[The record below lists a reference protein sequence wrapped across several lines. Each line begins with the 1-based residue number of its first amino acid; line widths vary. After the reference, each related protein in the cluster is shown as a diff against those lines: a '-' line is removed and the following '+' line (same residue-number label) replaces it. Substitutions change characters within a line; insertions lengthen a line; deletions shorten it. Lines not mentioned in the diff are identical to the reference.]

1 MNKCFIVGALLF
13 GLLRL
18 FGSVSVAQELRAG
31 NEGVK
36 ISRLPELVVFEKNGR
51 KEGLSAAFGG
61 TLGNAIVVAGGCNF
75 PDVPAA
81 DGGKK
86 VYYDRIYVLRQPEQK
101 RAKWELAGKLPVP
114 AANGASVTLPE
125 GVVCIGGCHQKGSLN
140 GVWLLQW
147 NADGSAIV
155 PRSLSDL
162 PVPMDNFAAATDGK
176 RIYVAGGNING
187 KPGKRSFVLDSVD
200 APMWQELPVV
210 PGLMRLQPS
219 AVVVKGKFYL
229 LGGFQPRIGGQ
240 ECIIATDGLVYDPAY
255 GGWKETGEIL
265 PEGEIVPRALVG
277 ASGVVLCDSIVVF
290 QGGVHR
296 EVFKAAVDNP
306 LLQRKAAGLGQQEE
320 FERLRRE
327 QEAYMRHEPEWYKF
341 NRQLLLFRPEE
352 GRWTAL
358 GDWEEVA
365 RAGAVLVTYKNKLVI
380 VNGETKP
387 GIRSAGAC
395 MIEFIDKK

>member
-1 MNKCFIVGALLF
+1 MNKYFIVGSLLF
-13 GLLRL
+13 GLLR
-18 FGSVSVAQELRAG
+18 FSGGVGISVAQELRTG
-31 NEGVK
+31 DKRVK
-36 ISRLPELVVFEKNGR
+36 ISRLPELVVFEKDGR
-51 KEGLSAAFGG
+51 KEGVSAAFGG
-61 TLGNAIVVAGGCNF
+61 TLGDAIVVAGGCNF
-75 PDVPAA
+75 PNVPAA

-86 VYYDRIYVLRQPEQK
+86 VYYDQIYVLRHPEQK
-101 RAKWELAGKLPVP
+101 RAKWELAGKLPVS

-125 GVVCIGGCHQKGSLN
+125 GIVCIGGCHQKGALS

-155 PRSLSDL
+155 SRSLSEL
-162 PVPMDNFAAATDGK
+162 PVAMDNFAAATDGK
-176 RIYVAGGNING
+176 RIFVAGGNIDG
-187 KPGKRSFVLDSVD
+187 KPGKRSFVLDSLD

-210 PGLMRLQPS
+210 PGPMRLQPS

-229 LGGFQPRIGGQ
+229 LGGFLPRLGGQ
-240 ECIIATDGLVYDPAY
+240 ECMIATDGLVYDPVY
-255 GGWKETGEIL
+255 GGWKETGAIL

-277 ASGVVLCDSIVVF
+277 ASGVVLRDSIVVF

-306 LLQRKAAGLGQQEE
+306 LLQRRAAGLGQREE
-320 FERLRRE
+320 LERLRSE
-327 QEAYMRHEPEWYKF
+327 QAAYMRHEPGWYKF

-365 RAGAVLVTYKNKLVI
+365 RAGALLLVYKDKLVV

-387 GIRSAGAC
+387 GIRSAGVY
-395 MIEFIDKK
+395 MIDMN